1 MTRAISILAFLALTA
16 PLAQAKFSR
25 SCVPAYN
32 VHSLASGDFEAVI
45 RRRLTLVDHEHVKFR
60 PRPKSIMC
68 GRTLFLSEHLIN
80 W

>member
-1 MTRAISILAFLALTA
+1 MRAISVLIVLALTV
-16 PLAQAKFSR
+16 PLAQAKSSR

-45 RRRLTLVDHEHVKFR
+45 RRRLILVDHEHVKFR
-60 PRPKSIMC
+60 PHPKSIMC